1 MNKKIIIA
9 VALLALVVGVFAA
22 CKGKEENPPKEKPT
36 GMEITTDEEGNA
48 YVVNTDG
55 DLIPFTTDEDG
66 YFPLPDE
73 LFTKSHSE
81 FVSESEAASK
91 GVSEKPTDI
100 IIPGKTD
107 PATESNGKPTK
118 PVKPTKPEGST
129 KKPISVDNQGGDA
142 VIDWN
147 DIKPR

>member
-22 CKGKEENPPKEKPT
+22 CKGNEEKPKEKPT
-36 GMEITTDEEGNA
+36 GMEITTDDEGNA
-48 YVVNTDG
+48 FVVNTDG
-55 DLIPFTTDEDG
+55 DLIPFTTDKDG

-73 LFTKSHSE
+73 LFTKSYSE

-91 GVSEKPTDI
+91 AEGENNSDIVIPTKNETEKPT
-100 IIPGKTD
+100 G
-107 PATESNGKPTK
+107 GKPA
-118 PVKPTKPEGST
+118 KPTKPESST
-129 KKPISVDNQGGDA
+129 RKPISVDKQGGDA